1 MFLIVQASTL
11 LFVLMR
17 LTVITA
23 STRLLP
29 PALAAANL
37 HHGKQASTV
46 NTVAVMAAVVA
57 IIARAMIERLP

>member
-1 MFLIVQASTL
+1 MLLNIQASTL
-11 LFVLMR
+11 LFVLLR

-23 STRLLP
+23 STRLLA

-46 NTVAVMAAVVA
+46 NIVVVMAAVVV
-57 IIARAMIERLP
+57 IIARAMIERSP